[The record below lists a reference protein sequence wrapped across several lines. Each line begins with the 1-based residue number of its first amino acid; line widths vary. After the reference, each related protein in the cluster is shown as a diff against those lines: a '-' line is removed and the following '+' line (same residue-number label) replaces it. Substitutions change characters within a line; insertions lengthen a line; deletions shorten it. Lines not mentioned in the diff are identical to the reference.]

1 MIAQMI
7 RCRIRSLVLKAGAA
21 IDEIYDFLGA
31 LWMKVAGG
39 P

>member
-7 RCRIRSLVLKAGAA
+7 RCRIRSLVLKTGAA
-21 IDEIYDFLGA
+21 FDELRDFLVT